1 MKKVKTYISITL
13 AGIMALSFTGCNMIK
28 RTKSSLGKVV
38 LAKVGDEKITRADVD
53 AEIQTTLDYYEEQYG
68 EDFEENADI
77 IDTLKSTRQS
87 VLDTLVN
94 NAVLLQKAEE
104 LKLVPSDEEIN
115 EEVEKT
121 IQSYKDNVAANST
134 DTASLDDEFKE
145 FLDYYGYTE
154 ETFRTYLEEQYVIS
168 KVVEDMTK
176 DQSVTD
182 EEISTYYNENK
193 DSFSR
198 EAGADVYNLLLNDEE
213 TAKEI
218 KSKIT
223 SLDDFKKYADEYN
236 TDSTKGIG
244 GYLGYLPYE
253 NSGMIEEFVEGF
265 KNLSNDTVSDPVKS
279 SYGWHLI
286 YVQNA
291 SNEAYDATLEQA
303 TAEIRSTLLNNKK
316 QQAYNDKLDQYKE
329 ELGVKTYE
337 DKL

>member
-1 MKKVKTYISITL
+1 MKKVKTYISMALI
-13 AGIMALSFTGCNMIK
+13 GVMALSFTGCNMVK

-38 LAKVGDEKITRADVD
+38 LAKVGDQKITRADVD
-53 AEIQTTLDYYEEQYG
+53 AEIQSQLDYYEEQYG
-68 EDFEENADI
+68 KDFEENEELV
-77 IDTLKSTRQS
+77 DTLKSTRKS

-94 NAVLLQKAEE
+94 NSVLLQKAEE

-115 EEVEKT
+115 KEVEKT
-121 IQSYKDNVAANST
+121 IQSYKDNIAANST
-134 DTASLDDEFKE
+134 DTASIEDEFKE

-154 ETFRTYLEEQYVIS
+154 ETFRKYIEEQYIIS
-168 KVVEDMTK
+168 KVIEDITK
-176 DQSVTD
+176 DQVVTD
-182 EEISTYYNENK
+182 EEVSTYYNENK

-198 EAGADVYNLLLNDEE
+198 EAGADVYNLLLEDEE

-218 KSKIT
+218 KAKIT

-265 KNLSNDTVSDPVKS
+265 KNLPNDTVSEPVKS

-303 TAEIRSTLLNNKK
+303 TAQIRSTLLSNKR
-316 QQAYNDKLDQYKE
+316 QQAYNDKLDKYKE
-329 ELGVKTYE
+329 DLKVKTYE

>member
-1 MKKVKTYISITL
+1 MKKVKTYISMALI
-13 AGIMALSFTGCNMIK
+13 GIMALSFTGCNMVK

-38 LAKVGDEKITRADVD
+38 LAKVGDQKITRADVD
-53 AEIQTTLDYYEEQYG
+53 AEIQSQLDYYEEQYG
-68 EDFEENADI
+68 KDFEENEQLV
-77 IDTLKSTRQS
+77 DTLKSTRKS

-104 LKLVPSDEEIN
+104 LKLVPSDEEIKK
-115 EEVEKT
+115 EVEKT
-121 IQSYKDNVAANST
+121 IQSYKDNIAANST
-134 DTASLDDEFKE
+134 DTASIEDEFKE
-145 FLDYYGYTE
+145 FLNYYGYTE
-154 ETFRTYLEEQYVIS
+154 ETFRKYIEEQYIIS
-168 KVVEDMTK
+168 KVIEDITK
-176 DQSVTD
+176 DQVVTD
-182 EEISTYYNENK
+182 EEVSTYYNENK

-198 EAGADVYNLLLNDEE
+198 EAGADVYNLLLEDEE

-218 KSKIT
+218 KAKIT

-265 KNLSNDTVSDPVKS
+265 KNLPNDTVSEPVKS

-303 TAEIRSTLLNNKK
+303 TAQIRSTLLSNKR
-316 QQAYNDKLDQYKE
+316 QQAYNDKLDKYKE
-329 ELGVKTYE
+329 DLNVKTYE

>member
-1 MKKVKTYISITL
+1 MKKVKTYISVAL
-13 AGIMALSFTGCNMIK
+13 VGVMALSITGCNMVK
-28 RTKSSLGKVV
+28 RTKSSIGKVV
-38 LAKVGDEKITRADVD
+38 LAKVGDKKITRADVD

-68 EDFEENADI
+68 EDFEENEEL
-77 IDTLKSTRQS
+77 IDTLKSTRES
-87 VLDTLVN
+87 VLDTLVS

-104 LKLVPSDEEIN
+104 LDLVPSDDEIK
-115 EEVEKT
+115 EQVDKS
-121 IQSYKDNVAANST
+121 IQSYKDNIAANST
-134 DTASLDDEFKE
+134 DTASLDDQFKE

-154 ETFRTYLEEQYVIS
+154 KTFREYLEEQYVIS
-168 KVVEDMTK
+168 KVTEEMTK
-176 DQSVTD
+176 GQTVTD
-182 EEISTYYNENK
+182 EEISTYYEENK

-198 EAGADVYNLLLNDEE
+198 EAGADVYNILLEDEE
-213 TAKEI
+213 TAKEV
-218 KSKIT
+218 KSKIS

-265 KNLSNDTVSDPVKS
+265 KSLANDTVSDPVKT

-286 YVQNA
+286 YVQNV
-291 SNEAYDATLEQA
+291 SSEAYSATLEQA
-303 TAEIRSTLLNNKK
+303 TAEIRSTLLSNKK

-329 ELGVKTYE
+329 ELNVKTYE